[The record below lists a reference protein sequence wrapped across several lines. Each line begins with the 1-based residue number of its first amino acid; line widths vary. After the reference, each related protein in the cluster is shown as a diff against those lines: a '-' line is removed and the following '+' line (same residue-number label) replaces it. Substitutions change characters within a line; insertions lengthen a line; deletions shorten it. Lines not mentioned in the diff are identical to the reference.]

1 MSTDTRDPS
10 SVKVWDPLIRIF
22 HWSLVFTFFVAFIT
36 EDDWL
41 DLHIQAGYA
50 VSILITFRLIWG
62 IIGTRQA
69 RFLSFVKPPS
79 VVISYFKQMLS
90 LRVPHYLGHN
100 PLAAVMVIALLSSI
114 TLVAFTG
121 MVLIA
126 GEGQGPLAGTVY
138 ASWSGEWMEEIHEFF
153 ANFSLLLVIAHVSGV
168 VVSSLLERE
177 NLVKAMINGR
187 KKARTHWQDIDTREN
202 N

>member
-1 MSTDTRDPS
+1 M
-10 SVKVWDPLIRIF
+10 RIF

-36 EDDWL
+36 EDDWM

-50 VSILITFRLIWG
+50 VSILIAFRLIWG
-62 IIGTRQA
+62 FIGTRQA

-79 VVISYFKQMLS
+79 VVISYLKQMLS
-90 LRVPHYLGHN
+90 LRAPHYLGHN
-100 PLAAVMVIALLSSI
+100 PLAAVMVIALLGCI
-114 TLVAFTG
+114 TLVVFTG
-121 MVLIA
+121 IVMIA
-126 GEGQGPLAGTVY
+126 GEGQGPLVGIFPD
-138 ASWSGEWMEEIHEFF
+138 SWSGEWMEEIHEFF

-168 VVSSLLERE
+168 LVSSLLEGE

-187 KKARTHWQDIDTREN
+187 KKTRTHWQDMDTRKN